1 MSKTL
6 GPIPTYDEAAPDLD
20 TDNAASRLAA
30 EKDISYME
38 ALLIVRDR
46 NEDINAAADFI
57 NDATRD
63 LQPDVFAAVLQAAI
77 ARRD

>member
-1 MSKTL
+1 MSKAFDEQA
-6 GPIPTYDEAAPDLD
+6 DEAF
-20 TDNAASRLAA
+20 
-30 EKDISYME
+30 
-38 ALLIVRDR
+38 ALLDR
-46 NEDINAAADFI
+46 IEARQINAAADFI